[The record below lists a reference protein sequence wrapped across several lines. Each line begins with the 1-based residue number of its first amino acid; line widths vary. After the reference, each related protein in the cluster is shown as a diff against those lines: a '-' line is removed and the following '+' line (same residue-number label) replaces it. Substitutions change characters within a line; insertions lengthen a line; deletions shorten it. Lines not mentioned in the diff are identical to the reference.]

1 MYTRQHKKTGLQSP
15 YEGPFKIHERL
26 TRSTF
31 KIEVGNYQSG
41 EPRFEVRHINDL
53 KLAHPDSMAAE
64 AKRPKLGRPTVQPGS
79 SVPADATSQSNSS
92 RSVSK
97 PSATSSQSHSP
108 RSKSPTKTND
118 VSEKIQTAFDTLSGK
133 PPHPDYI
140 KKGPIITN
148 QMFDDANWPQILK
161 IPESSRP
168 IRASRNPNPRYVD
181 AISFGPPPQL
191 GFPRVQPTWSASSA
205 DLAEINK
212 WISRSV

>member
-1 MYTRQHKKTGLQSP
+1 MTYTNEYIT
-15 YEGPFKIHERL
+15 
-26 TRSTF
+26 TF
-31 KIEVGNYQSG
+31 AMLI
-41 EPRFEVRHINDL
+41 RDINDL

-64 AKRPKLGRPTVQPGS
+64 AKRPKLGRPTVQTES
-79 SVPADATSQSNSS
+79 SVSSEATSKSTLSK
-92 RSVSK
+92 SVSI
-97 PSATSSQSHSP
+97 PSATSQSHSP
-108 RSKSPTKTND
+108 RSNSPTKTNNA
-118 VSEKIQTAFDTLSGK
+118 SGKIQTAFDTLSGK

-148 QMFDDANWPQILK
+148 QMFDDANWPQILN

-168 IRASRNPNPRYVD
+168 VRASRNPNPRYVD